1 MLVMGQ
7 GPDANG
13 LYKGSGLDGLLRLR
27 LSCGHLTPRAFQ
39 GVTSG

>member
-13 LYKGSGLDGLLRLR
+13 LCKGSGLDDLLRLR
-27 LSCGHLTPRAFQ
+27 LSCGHLTPGAFQ
-39 GVTSG
+39 GVALG